1 MYVADDQP
9 ADLYD
14 MPNMIQKT
22 VGARNIFDM
31 QPIMEVSGPL
41 PYDLKTGVERTIE
54 WLREKGKI

>member
-1 MYVADDQP
+1 
-9 ADLYD
+9 
-14 MPNMIQKT
+14 MIQKT

-54 WLREKGKI
+54 WLREIGEI